1 MRRWKNERIVG
12 LHEPQVNEDHLA
24 TCGLT
29 DDRRLRLL
37 SFNIQVGNSTQSYR
51 HYLTR
56 SWQHVLPHKG
66 RAANL
71 EKIGDLLND
80 FDLVALQEAD
90 GGSHRSG
97 YVNQV
102 KYLAQQGEFPY
113 WYQQLNRNL
122 GRLAQHSNGLL
133 SRLRPTSIEDHPLP
147 GPAGRGAILVRFGEG
162 DTALIVVIMHL
173 ALGAKTRNLQ
183 LAYVRELIGGYQHQ
197 VLMGDMNTH
206 AKDLLQSSPL
216 RDLGLL
222 APQMEATF
230 PSWRPQRCLDHILLS
245 PSLTL
250 ERVEVLNQPISD
262 HLPVAVEIR
271 LPGSVGVDLLPVLSP
286 SASEPFA

>member
-1 MRRWKNERIVG
+1 MRGWKTKRTVA

-24 TCGLT
+24 ACGLP

-37 SFNIQVGNSTQSYR
+37 GFNIQVGNSTQSYR

-66 RAANL
+66 RAGNL
-71 EKIGDLLND
+71 DKIGDLLSD

-90 GGSHRSG
+90 GGSLRSG
-97 YVNQV
+97 YINQV

-122 GRLAQHSNGLL
+122 GRLAQHSNGVL
-133 SRLRPTSIEDHPLP
+133 SRLRPTAIEDHPLP
-147 GPAGRGAILVRFGEG
+147 GPAGRGAILVRFGTG
-162 DTALIVVIMHL
+162 PDALVVVVMHL
-173 ALGAKTRNLQ
+173 ALGTKVRTMQ
-183 LAYVRELIGGYQHQ
+183 LAYIRELVSGYQHQ
-197 VLMGDMNTH
+197 VLMGDMNTN
-206 AKDLLQSSPL
+206 ATDLLQTSPL

-230 PSWRPQRCLDHILLS
+230 PAGVRSVVLIIFCSVPALRWSVCRCWIS
-245 PSLTL
+245 PSLIICRWQL
-250 ERVEVLNQPISD
+250 K
-262 HLPVAVEIR
+262 
-271 LPGSVGVDLLPVLSP
+271 
-286 SASEPFA
+286 SACRGRWASTPCLC

>member
-1 MRRWKNERIVG
+1 MRRWKHERIVG

-66 RAANL
+66 RAGNL

-122 GRLAQHSNGLL
+122 GRLAQHSNGVL
-133 SRLRPTSIEDHPLP
+133 SRLRPTAIEDHPLP
-147 GPAGRGAILVRFGEG
+147 GPAGRGAILVRFGDG
-162 DTALIVVIMHL
+162 PDALVVVVMHL
-173 ALGAKTRNLQ
+173 ALGTKTRTRQ
-183 LAYVRELIGGYQHQ
+183 LAYIRELIEGYQHQ

-206 AKDLLQSSPL
+206 ANDLLQSSPL

-245 PSLTL
+245 SSLTL
-250 ERVEVLNQPISD
+250 ERVQVLDQPISD

-271 LPGSVGVDLLPVLSP
+271 LPGSVGVDSLPAVIAP
-286 SASEPFA
+286 ASEPLA

>member
-1 MRRWKNERIVG
+1 MRGWKTKRTVA

-24 TCGLT
+24 ACGLP

-66 RAANL
+66 RAGNL
-71 EKIGDLLND
+71 DKIGDLLSD

-97 YVNQV
+97 YINQV

-122 GRLAQHSNGLL
+122 GRLAQHSNGVL
-133 SRLRPTSIEDHPLP
+133 SRLRPTAIEDHPLP
-147 GPAGRGAILVRFGEG
+147 GPAGRGAILVRFGTG
-162 DTALIVVIMHL
+162 PDALAVVVMHL
-173 ALGAKTRNLQ
+173 ALGTKVRNLQ
-183 LAYVRELIGGYQHQ
+183 LAYIRELVSGYQHQ
-197 VLMGDMNTH
+197 VLMGDMNTN
-206 AKDLLQSSPL
+206 ATDLLQTSPL

-222 APQMEATF
+222 APQMQATF

-250 ERVEVLNQPISD
+250 ERVQVLDQPISD

-271 LPGSVGVDLLPVLSP
+271 LPGMVGSDSLPMLSGSP
-286 SASEPFA
+286 S